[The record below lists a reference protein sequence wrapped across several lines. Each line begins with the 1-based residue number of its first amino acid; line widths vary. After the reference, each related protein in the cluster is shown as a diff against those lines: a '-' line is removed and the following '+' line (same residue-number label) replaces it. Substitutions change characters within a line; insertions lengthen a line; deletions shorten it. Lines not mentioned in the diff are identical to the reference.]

1 MKTLIPLFLFAIL
14 FSCCEPMKEGYCV
27 GKKFIPA
34 HNESRSHLIGKT
46 WYNTTEHVP
55 DEYIVYFANNDRTTS
70 IKVDSI
76 AYTGYT
82 EGKLYKLK

>member
-1 MKTLIPLFLFAIL
+1 MKKLIPLFLFTIL
-14 FSCCEPMKEGYCV
+14 VSCCDPMKYGYCV
-27 GKKFIPA
+27 GKKFTPA

-55 DEYIVYFANNDRTTS
+55 DEYIVYFANKDRTTS
-70 IKVDSI
+70 KKVDAI
-76 AYTGYT
+76 AYTEYT